1 MEQTDNIF
9 TGQCREWTRN
19 LRSIPPF
26 THELLKQ
33 YLITDTLGKQGKPP
47 NAHKHKKYGYQLF
60 KEKMVT
66 KLQVKPDILKGT
78 ERFFLVKC
86 NVHASMKKVQYTV
99 YVHFHQD
106 TGKVSTASCSCVA
119 GQGGLCKHVAA
130 LLYQILDFI
139 QLELT
144 EVPDDLTCTQL
155 LQQWHVPASEDLK
168 TAVLFDNIK
177 FSKATS
183 TRKCYNTNNTN
194 NPAPAFARNVT
205 DTDIKKLKD
214 GLKTVGTCNYF
225 ENLLESNN
233 CQPYDYNEF
242 LAELPS
248 KKKFTEAQQ
257 SAGQLFNVEIRD
269 SILNGITHP
278 NFAEVCRHIPCPQH
292 VPFVEEKLLKTK
304 DQIIN
309 IECNTRGQSDNNLWF
324 EERRLRLTASNFGL
338 VLKRRESIFPKSI
351 LTKQFTS
358 VNSKT
363 KTPKPCLW
371 GQSNE
376 QNSITKYL
384 EKCNHDGQ
392 CIKACVQCGLVVN
405 AEAPWLGGSPDCFL
419 HDPSEEKP
427 YGIGEVKC
435 PFSKKDMTIE
445 DACSDSSFFMLPAN
459 DENPTPTLKRNHN
472 YYYQL
477 QGLMATCNV
486 EWADFI
492 VYTMEEVFSERIY
505 FENEL
510 WNKNMLPK
518 LTSFYFSFI
527 YPELLKV

>member
-1 MEQTDNIF
+1 M
-9 TGQCREWTRN
+9 
-19 LRSIPPF
+19 
-26 THELLKQ
+26 
-33 YLITDTLGKQGKPP
+33 
-47 NAHKHKKYGYQLF
+47 
-60 KEKMVT
+60 
-66 KLQVKPDILKGT
+66 
-78 ERFFLVKC
+78 
-86 NVHASMKKVQYTV
+86 
-99 YVHFHQD
+99 
-106 TGKVSTASCSCVA
+106 
-119 GQGGLCKHVAA
+119 
-130 LLYQILDFI
+130 
-139 QLELT
+139 
-144 EVPDDLTCTQL
+144 
-155 LQQWHVPASEDLK
+155 
-168 TAVLFDNIK
+168 
-177 FSKATS
+177 
-183 TRKCYNTNNTN
+183 
-194 NPAPAFARNVT
+194 
-205 DTDIKKLKD
+205 
-214 GLKTVGTCNYF
+214 
-225 ENLLESNN
+225 
-233 CQPYDYNEF
+233 
-242 LAELPS
+242 
-248 KKKFTEAQQ
+248 
-257 SAGQLFNVEIRD
+257 
-269 SILNGITHP
+269 
-278 NFAEVCRHIPCPQH
+278 
-292 VPFVEEKLLKTK
+292 
-304 DQIIN
+304 
-309 IECNTRGQSDNNLWF
+309 NTRRQSDNNLWF

-351 LTKQFTS
+351 LTKQFNS

-371 GQSNE
+371 GQNNE
-376 QNSITKYL
+376 QNAITKYL
-384 EKCNHDGQ
+384 EKCNHDVQ